1 MNNMFSILSS
11 FMQMGNNPQAIAQ
24 QLINQNPQ
32 IQVILNQMRQSGMT
46 PQQYAQQL
54 ARQNG
59 LDLRQVTNFFN
70 QKGIRL

>member
-1 MNNMFSILSS
+1 MSNMFAILSQI
-11 FMQMGNNPQAIAQ
+11 MKMGNNPQTIAQ

-32 IQVILNQMRQSGMT
+32 MQFVLNQMRQSGMT

-59 LDLRQVTNFFN
+59 LDLNQVTNFFN
-70 QKGIRL
+70 QQGIKL